1 MNDRRDFRS
10 NTLPSDLD
18 RDEARI
24 ARLLA
29 ASHAT
34 PDPTVLARV
43 RARLA
48 APEVPRAFRWLATP
62 AALAGG
68 FAALVLAAG
77 LTFAM
82 FDRDAAS
89 AATTNDASLVS
100 ALIGDDG
107 SDGLPA
113 NSAAA
118 TNDAGPTDSDK
129 VAP

>member
-1 MNDRRDFRS
+1 M
-10 NTLPSDLD
+10 TLPSDLD

-29 ASHAT
+29 ASHAS
-34 PDPTVLARV
+34 PDPAVLARV

-68 FAALVLAAG
+68 FAALALAAG
-77 LTFAM
+77 LTFTT

-89 AATTNDASLVS
+89 AATTSDASLVS

-113 NSAAA
+113 NGATATTDNAA
-118 TNDAGPTDSDK
+118 TDSDQ